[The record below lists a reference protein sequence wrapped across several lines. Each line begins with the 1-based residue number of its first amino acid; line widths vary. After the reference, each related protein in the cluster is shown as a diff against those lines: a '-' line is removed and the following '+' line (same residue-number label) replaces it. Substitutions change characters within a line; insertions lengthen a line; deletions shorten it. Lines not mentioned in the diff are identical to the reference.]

1 MADLFADLR
10 GGFRMPDVRMNQ
22 GPLPSTAGGPAG
34 SDGTADGKYN
44 FNTELL
50 SGVAP
55 YAYGTAARPGS
66 DRNYQQI
73 PHRVAK
79 IIPPLYVPEG
89 TGRCKATNGPNKGPS
104 SRKKMI
110 SHAVDQ
116 GDIAFAINLPAEHV
130 HLLLAASESHV
141 YDVGLQSLT
150 PFCNLATINYLLA
163 GLWRY
168 GNQKDTYWNQLQTA
182 FDCGP
187 LSLVADGMLEK
198 KWGTDDE
205 EMKVHLI
212 KNIEKD
218 YPHLTPKNA
227 DEADW
232 PMHVVL
238 QSIRRL
244 LRMCFLPFGICAGS
258 EKQGGQHET
267 GLAPVVAAVSH
278 VTTMTIDG
286 QNRDLVN
293 FWRAHNLQ
301 AGDQLIYR
309 LGFQETRSFTLNHYY
324 KEQAS
329 SMFEDA
335 GVFVLTPQLIPDVYT
350 PRMRKSDKPNG
361 NKFIEY
367 FEFVRF
373 DKSLKGL
380 KRKQHEEE
388 DTSSDDD
395 QSQSLDSSTEKEK
408 TNMMNTDMH
417 NNISKHNYRWAGHW
431 RIGQM
436 MHFRGAHV
444 KGGMR
449 YNDDTLFLTGGLLQI
464 TFAPV
469 WRACEDDGDGTS
481 FADDMRQG
489 YSSDGK
495 LSKSNK
501 RLPPNKEQK
510 QRKEQNKRE
519 FVAQFP
525 AMTSGPADIGSGQTG
540 VRDGSGVGRR
550 LTNLFAGLSDQGTDQ
565 AKQPGSGGKSAP
577 AAPAAAA
584 AAAAPEQAAEN
595 AVQAPVHAPVQAA
608 QESVRDREA
617 VKASA
622 KARAVQGIGATM
634 NAILP
639 PGKRS
644 KTLKERQPDGVDPVL
659 DA

>member
-22 GPLPSTAGGPAG
+22 GPLPSIAGGPAG

-50 SGVAP
+50 SGIAP

-89 TGRCKATNGPNKGPS
+89 TGRSKQTNGAHKGPS

-130 HLLLAASESHV
+130 HLLLAASDSHV

-168 GNQKDTYWNQLQTA
+168 GNQKDTYWNQLQSA

-198 KWGTDDE
+198 TDTKAMVD
-205 EMKVHLI
+205 KLGQQI
-212 KNIEKD
+212 QTD
-218 YPHLTPKNA
+218 YPHLPPQNRHK
-227 DEADW
+227 EDW
-232 PMHVVL
+232 PVHVVL

-244 LRMCFLPFGICAGS
+244 LRMCFLPYGICAGS

-293 FWRAHNLQ
+293 FWRAQNLQ

-329 SMFEDA
+329 CMFDDA

-367 FEFVRF
+367 IEHIRF
-373 DKSLKGL
+373 WDDLNFKKSMLKKMSEDDKG
-380 KRKQHEEE
+380 KQN
-388 DTSSDDD
+388 SII
-395 QSQSLDSSTEKEK
+395 
-408 TNMMNTDMH
+408 M
-417 NNISKHNYRWAGHW
+417 KHNYRWAGHW

-469 WRACEDDGDGTS
+469 WRACEDDDEDDAEDSTPSDESQRPNDDEMDGNEY
-481 FADDMRQG
+481 A
-489 YSSDGK
+489 K
-495 LSKSNK
+495 
-501 RLPPNKEQK
+501 
-510 QRKEQNKRE
+510 
-519 FVAQFP
+519 FP
-525 AMTSGPADIGSGQTG
+525 SIMAKKTVISSGQTG
-540 VRDGSGVGRR
+540 GSDGSGVGRR
-550 LTNLFAGLSDQGTDQ
+550 LTNLFAGLSDERRDQ
-565 AKQPGSGGKSAP
+565 AKEHGLGAKRATAAP

-584 AAAAPEQAAEN
+584 APEKAAEN

-617 VKASA
+617 VKANA
-622 KARAVQGIGATM
+622 KARAVQGMGIGATM

-644 KTLKERQPDGVDPVL
+644 KTAKDRQAADGVDPML